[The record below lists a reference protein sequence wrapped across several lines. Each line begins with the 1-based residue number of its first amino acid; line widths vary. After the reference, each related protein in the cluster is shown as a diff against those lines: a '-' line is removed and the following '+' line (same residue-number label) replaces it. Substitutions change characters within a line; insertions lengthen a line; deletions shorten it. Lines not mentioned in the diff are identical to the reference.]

1 MRVMDKTI
9 LQRIEEYN
17 VEFQKKHGRTPSY
30 RQIMND
36 LSIGSLATVQRYVLA
51 LEREGRIT
59 RSEIG
64 TIMPVPQLKPKG
76 VTITPLVGSIA
87 CGQLTFAVEDIEGS
101 YALPKEIFGNGELF
115 MLHATGDSMIE
126 AGIDDGDLLVLRK
139 SDSADDGDIVVAMV
153 EGNTTLKRLYHRG
166 KKIILHPENR
176 RMQDIVVSECAVQ
189 GVLVSCI
196 KMYRR

>member
-126 AGIDDGDLLVLRK
+126 AEIGQRRRWRYCCRHG
-139 SDSADDGDIVVAMV
+139 G
-153 EGNTTLKRLYHRG
+153 G
-166 KKIILHPENR
+166 KHDFEEALSSGKENHIASGK
-176 RMQDIVVSECAVQ
+176 QKDAGHC
-189 GVLVSCI
+189 CI
-196 KMYRR
+196 